1 MNLELFSIVIA
12 FCGFAFGLY
21 QFHENSKIK
30 RAETLS
36 KLIFR
41 LWSDEEI
48 RSVVNM
54 FEYNDNW
61 FDTDFHGTEKEI
73 IIDKT
78 LQYLSFICYLYKHGI
93 LQEDE
98 FNLFRYEISHLFKN
112 RSAIKYMEY
121 LFSFSRSE
129 LGKGDG
135 IPFPF
140 KALLSYGLENNLIK
154 GEVFSS

>member
-61 FDTDFHGTEKEI
+61 FETDFHGTEKEKFKERKRSLNNEI
-73 IIDKT
+73 
-78 LQYLSFICYLYKHGI
+78 
-93 LQEDE
+93 QENWNH
-98 FNLFRYEISHLFKN
+98 FLARYPS
-112 RSAIKYMEY
+112 
-121 LFSFSRSE
+121 
-129 LGKGDG
+129 
-135 IPFPF
+135 
-140 KALLSYGLENNLIK
+140 
-154 GEVFSS
+154 